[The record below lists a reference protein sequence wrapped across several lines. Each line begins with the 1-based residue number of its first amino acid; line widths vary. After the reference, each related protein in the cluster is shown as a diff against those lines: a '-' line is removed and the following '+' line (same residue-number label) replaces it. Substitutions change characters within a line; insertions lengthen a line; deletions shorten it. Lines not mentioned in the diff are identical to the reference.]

1 MAIAVYYL
9 FERHFPQIR
18 RSEYD
23 DIEEEI
29 REKIVADSFQKV
41 KWKEGVNFEAEFL
54 TKKTK
59 EDKEYADVI
68 KTMSDLE
75 LDPTY
80 LKKNKFLDTSY
91 ILIRIDLERNNVPQ
105 YMKKYQQEKI

>member
-41 KWKEGVNFEAEFL
+41 KWKESILKQNF
-54 TKKTK
+54 
-59 EDKEYADVI
+59 
-68 KTMSDLE
+68 
-75 LDPTY
+75 
-80 LKKNKFLDTSY
+80 
-91 ILIRIDLERNNVPQ
+91 
-105 YMKKYQQEKI
+105 

>member
-1 MAIAVYYL
+1 MYEQNIYNKKIKWSIVYEKYKVKAKTSYLRDQMATAVYYL

-41 KWKEGVNFEAEFL
+41 KLKESILKRNF
-54 TKKTK
+54 
-59 EDKEYADVI
+59 
-68 KTMSDLE
+68 
-75 LDPTY
+75 
-80 LKKNKFLDTSY
+80 
-91 ILIRIDLERNNVPQ
+91 
-105 YMKKYQQEKI
+105 

>member
-1 MAIAVYYL
+1 MVIVYEKYEVKAKTSYLRDQMAIAVYYL

-41 KWKEGVNFEAEFL
+41 KLKESILKRNF
-54 TKKTK
+54 
-59 EDKEYADVI
+59 
-68 KTMSDLE
+68 
-75 LDPTY
+75 
-80 LKKNKFLDTSY
+80 
-91 ILIRIDLERNNVPQ
+91 
-105 YMKKYQQEKI
+105 